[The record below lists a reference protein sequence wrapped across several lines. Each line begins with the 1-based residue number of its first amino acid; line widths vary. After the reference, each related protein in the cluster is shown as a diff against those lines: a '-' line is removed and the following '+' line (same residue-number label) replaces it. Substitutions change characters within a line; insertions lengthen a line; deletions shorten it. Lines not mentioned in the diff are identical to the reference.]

1 MIKAD
6 EAIKAVLTHKP
17 ACAYD
22 CSRSHQ
28 IKTAKVETELVQW
41 FCDVLRKCNIEHLN
55 TYINKSAHIYMHIY
69 IHIQTHRNIHIDI
82 YKQKNNKSE
91 TFIHVFNLFHIST
104 HGHSYNFNPRKWLP
118 ISSSNTA
125 RNQLIL

>member
-82 YKQKNNKSE
+82 YKQKITSQKHSY
-91 TFIHVFNLFHIST
+91 TYSIYFIFQHMAIVTIST
-104 HGHSYNFNPRKWLP
+104 PANGFR
-118 ISSSNTA
+118 
-125 RNQLIL
+125 